1 MIVQNLGLG
10 ISHGIYENAFHFLQC
25 NGNGRDG
32 EKVRQTILWS
42 LAVIKLLTMKLK
54 SYVLLL

>member
-1 MIVQNLGLG
+1 LKKTTIQNSELG

-32 EKVRQTILWS
+32 EKVRQTIL
-42 LAVIKLLTMKLK
+42 
-54 SYVLLL
+54 